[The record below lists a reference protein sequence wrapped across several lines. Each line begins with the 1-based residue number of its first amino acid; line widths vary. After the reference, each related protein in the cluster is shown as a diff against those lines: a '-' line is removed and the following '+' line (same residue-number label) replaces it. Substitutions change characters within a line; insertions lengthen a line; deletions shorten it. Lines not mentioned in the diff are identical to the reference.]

1 MTAPLRF
8 ATFLA
13 PNMLPVYRFLADR
26 IGQRLHRRV
35 ELVVGSSFDSSSKVR
50 LTWGSS
56 AGCPTSGWPPAVP
69 HRSSHWPPRSLPGPA
84 TAAVPSTTRT

>member
-26 IGQRLHRRV
+26 IGRQLGHRV
-35 ELVVGSSFDSSSKVR
+35 
-50 LTWGSS
+50 
-56 AGCPTSGWPPAVP
+56 
-69 HRSSHWPPRSLPGPA
+69 
-84 TAAVPSTTRT
+84 